1 MESLQKI
8 GKFEAISLMAMVVI
22 NQIILNLASY
32 LISNSG
38 TSSWINMI
46 YVSIIAIFFGLLIA
60 KFFKPFDS
68 SDILDV
74 SEFLGGKFLKIIIGV
89 LFILFF
95 IFFAG
100 LSLRHISSCIKSI
113 YFKDTPIIYLLLFFT
128 IPSAILS
135 KVRN

>member
-8 GKFEAISLMAMVVI
+8 GKFEAIGLMSMVVI
-22 NQIILNLASY
+22 NQITLNLASY

-38 TSSWINMI
+38 SSSWINMLYI
-46 YVSIIAIFFGLLIA
+46 SIIAIFFCLLIA

-74 SEFLGGKFLKIIIGV
+74 SEFLGGKFLKITIGM
-89 LFILFF
+89 LYILFF

-100 LSLRHISSCIKSI
+100 LSLRHISSGIKSI
-113 YFKDTPIIYLLLFFT
+113 YFKDTPIIYLLLFFV
-128 IPSAILS
+128 IPAAILS
-135 KVRN
+135 KSRN